1 MEQEHRAHKLRELV
15 VHSPKAYAR
24 LAKLLSETG
33 EEGVLFCLLH
43 SDGSLQP
50 GELAARLDLTS
61 GRIANILRSLE
72 SKGLVQRESVDQD
85 GRKMRVFLS
94 ESGKRYAARQEEI
107 TLSQQQALMEH
118 LGEEDAREML
128 RLLEKCLRFCES
140 GFF

>member
-43 SDGSLQP
+43 SDGSLLP

-72 SKGLVQRESVDQD
+72 SKGLVSLDYHLP
-85 GRKMRVFLS
+85 LS
-94 ESGKRYAARQEEI
+94 NFDYSAYAPWPLHGSAALTAAGQE
-107 TLSQQQALMEH
+107 ALDSLEVQ
-118 LGEEDAREML
+118 GIEE
-128 RLLEKCLRFCES
+128 
-140 GFF
+140 

>member
-1 MEQEHRAHKLRELV
+1 MEQEHTARKLRELV

-33 EEGVLFCLLH
+33 EEGVLSCLLH
-43 SDGSLQP
+43 CSGSLLP

-72 SKGLVQRESVDQD
+72 NKGFIQRESVDQD

-94 ESGKRYAARQEEI
+94 EKGKIYAAHLEESTI
-107 TLSQQQALMEH
+107 SQQRALMEH
-118 LGEEDAREML
+118 LGEEDACEML
-128 RLLEKCLRFCES
+128 RLLEKCLRFYEN
-140 GFF
+140 

>member
-1 MEQEHRAHKLRELV
+1 MEQEHRARKLRELV

-33 EEGVLFCLLH
+33 EEGVLSCLLH
-43 SDGSLQP
+43 SDGSLLP

-72 SKGLVQRESVDQD
+72 AKGLIQRENVDQD
-85 GRKMRVFLS
+85 GRKTRVLLS
-94 ESGKRYAARQEEI
+94 ETGKVYAAQLEAS

-118 LGEEDAREML
+118 MGEEDAGEML
-128 RLLEKCLRFCES
+128 RLLEKCLRFYEN
-140 GFF
+140 

>member
-1 MEQEHRAHKLRELV
+1 MEQKHSARKLRELV

-33 EEGVLFCLLH
+33 EEGVLSCLLH
-43 SDGSLQP
+43 SSGSMLP

-72 SKGLVQRESVDQD
+72 SKGLVQRESVDRD

-94 ESGKRYAARQEEI
+94 EDGKSYAAQQEVSTI
-107 TLSQQQALMEH
+107 SQQQALMEY
-118 LGEEDAREML
+118 LGEEDAGEML
-128 RLLEKCLRFCES
+128 RLLEKCLRFYES
-140 GFF
+140 

>member
-1 MEQEHRAHKLRELV
+1 MEQEQSARKLRELV

-33 EEGVLFCLLH
+33 EEGVLSCLLH
-43 SDGSLQP
+43 SSGSLLP

-72 SKGLVQRESVDQD
+72 NKGLIQRESVDQD

-94 ESGKRYAARQEEI
+94 ENGKVYAAQLEESTI
-107 TLSQQQALMEH
+107 AQQRALMKH
-118 LGEEDAREML
+118 LGEEDAGELL
-128 RLLEKCLRFCES
+128 RLLEKCLRFYEN
-140 GFF
+140 

>member
-1 MEQEHRAHKLRELV
+1 MEQEYSARKLRELV

-33 EEGVLFCLLH
+33 EEGVLSCLLH
-43 SDGSLQP
+43 SDGSLLP

-72 SKGLVQRESVDQD
+72 SKGLVQRENVEQD

-94 ESGKRYAARQEEI
+94 ESGKVHAARLEES
-107 TLSQQQALMEH
+107 TLSQHQALLEH

-128 RLLEKCLRFCES
+128 RLLEKCLRFYED
-140 GFF
+140 